1 MAEIRIR
8 AEERDPR
15 KMTGKALRR
24 TGLVP
29 GIYYNRDGVN
39 RALQFENNVLAN
51 LLRHEIGML
60 RVDVNGETLD
70 CIIREVQRHPIR
82 RNVIHIDLMGVVKGQ
97 KIRAHVPV
105 HTVGIAV
112 GTKEGGLLEVVMRD
126 LDVECEPAQLPP
138 FVEID
143 VTPLA
148 LNEAIKLGDLH
159 YEGLILHGDP
169 TAPVVHV
176 VPPRTVAAE
185 ETAVAAA
192 AETKEPEVIT
202 ERKPKEEEGK

>member
-15 KMTGKALRR
+15 KSTGKALRR
-24 TGLVP
+24 AGIVP

-39 RALQFENNVLAN
+39 RPLQFDNNVLAN

-82 RNVIHIDLMGVVKGQ
+82 RNVVHIDLMGVVKGQ

-105 HTVGIAV
+105 HTVGIAI

-126 LDVECEPAQLPP
+126 LDVECEPALLPA
-138 FVEID
+138 FIEID
-143 VTPLA
+143 VTAIA
-148 LNEAIKLGDLH
+148 LNEAIKLGDVK
-159 YEGLILHGDP
+159 YEGLIIHGDP
-169 TAPVVHV
+169 SAPVVHV
-176 VPPRTVAAE
+176 VPPRTAAE
-185 ETAVAAA
+185 GTVAAA
-192 AETKEPEVIT
+192 GETKEPEVIR
-202 ERKPKEEEGK
+202 EKKPAEGEGK